1 MSETAPFDTP
11 APQDAHRFPCDQC
24 GADMR
29 FAPGQNKL
37 ICDHC
42 GNENEITDDGAG
54 AGPWDSAEGGIR
66 ELDFRSA
73 LRDRLD
79 AAEMEETRV
88 LHCDN
93 CGAQV
98 TLAPEVH
105 ARQCPFCATPVV
117 TDTGTHRHIKPQ
129 ALVPFHLS
137 ERQAHDAM
145 NRWLGRLWFAPNG
158 LSDYAKKGRKMDG
171 IYVPHW
177 TYDADTRTRYT
188 GQRGTAYYVT
198 VRGKDGKTQRV
209 RKMRWTPVSGRV
221 ARFFDDVVVLAS
233 RSLPKRF
240 TDALQPWGLEALT
253 EYRPDYLSGFRAE
266 GYTVDLDEGMAEA
279 RAIMDARIR
288 SDIARDI
295 GGDAQ
300 RIGRVDTEVSD
311 VTFKHILLPVWVAAY
326 RYRGK
331 PYRFVVNG
339 QTGKVQGERPWSVIK
354 IAIAVILALLIGAA
368 VLYGLQLA
376 EESGIEFGAA
386 SVLTTLPQTG

>member
-1 MSETAPFDTP
+1 MSDTSPFDTDTP
-11 APQDAHRFPCDQC
+11 DTEHRFPCDQC

-29 FAPGQNKL
+29 FAPGQDKL
-37 ICDHC
+37 VCDHC
-42 GNENEITDDGAG
+42 GNENEITDAD
-54 AGPWDSAEGGIR
+54 AGPWSKGDGGIR
-66 ELDFRSA
+66 ELDFRTA

-79 AAEMEETRV
+79 ASEMEETRV
-88 LHCDN
+88 SQCEN

-98 TLAPEVH
+98 TFDAKVH
-105 ARQCPFCATPVV
+105 AKECPFCATPLV

-129 ALVPFHLS
+129 GVVPFQLT

-145 NRWLGRLWFAPNG
+145 NRWLGRLWFAPSG

-171 IYVPHW
+171 IYVPYW

-198 VRGKDGKTQRV
+198 VRGKDGKPRRV
-209 RKMRWTPVSGRV
+209 RKMRWTRVSGRV
-221 ARFFDDVVVLAS
+221 ARFFDDVVILAS

-240 TDALQPWGLEALT
+240 TDALQPWSLEALT

-266 GYTVDLDEGMAEA
+266 GYTVDLDDGMGEA
-279 RAIMDARIR
+279 RGIMDARIR
-288 SDIARDI
+288 RDIARDI
-295 GGDAQ
+295 GGDGQ
-300 RIGRVDTEVSD
+300 RIGTVDTNLSD

-326 RYRGK
+326 RYGGK

-339 QTGKVQGERPWSVIK
+339 QTGKVQGERPYSAIK
-354 IAIAVILALLIGAA
+354 IAIAVILALILGAA

-376 EESGIEFGAA
+376 DAGGMDVGAA
-386 SVLTTLPQTG
+386 NMATPLTQGA

>member
-105 ARQCPFCATPVV
+105 AKAMPVLRHARG
-117 TDTGTHRHIKPQ
+117 DRHRHAPAYQ
-129 ALVPFHLS
+129 AAGAGALS
-137 ERQAHDAM
+137 
-145 NRWLGRLWFAPNG
+145 
-158 LSDYAKKGRKMDG
+158 S
-171 IYVPHW
+171 V
-177 TYDADTRTRYT
+177 RTA
-188 GQRGTAYYVT
+188 G
-198 VRGKDGKTQRV
+198 
-209 RKMRWTPVSGRV
+209 P
-221 ARFFDDVVVLAS
+221 
-233 RSLPKRF
+233 
-240 TDALQPWGLEALT
+240 
-253 EYRPDYLSGFRAE
+253 
-266 GYTVDLDEGMAEA
+266 
-279 RAIMDARIR
+279 
-288 SDIARDI
+288 
-295 GGDAQ
+295 
-300 RIGRVDTEVSD
+300 
-311 VTFKHILLPVWVAAY
+311 
-326 RYRGK
+326 
-331 PYRFVVNG
+331 
-339 QTGKVQGERPWSVIK
+339 
-354 IAIAVILALLIGAA
+354 
-368 VLYGLQLA
+368 
-376 EESGIEFGAA
+376 
-386 SVLTTLPQTG
+386 